1 MLNKNTV
8 TRLNVQ
14 TVKALNAT
22 TAVVRGKQTG
32 NMGKYPNLPWGDA
45 TRRYLNATNGTIFC
59 KPAVRD
65 NVEGYYLITVD
76 HEDPDFYDFLV
87 NQEHLGLTWDS
98 PTHITKQ
105 HGSCNMFA
113 KFCLGA
119 RWVQAFEKSSVFIPM
134 CPQEFRY
141 YKNGTKLNQGES
153 AENSVLYYLH
163 KLVTAKTK
171 QSLDESDVIYYH
183 KLFSIKLYRDS
194 KFFLTVGNPPT
205 P

>member
-1 MLNKNTV
+1 MLNKNTI

-22 TAVVRGKQTG
+22 VAVVRGKQTG
-32 NMGKYPNLPWGDA
+32 NMGKYPNLPWAEA
-45 TRRYLNATNGTIFC
+45 TRRYLDSTDATVFC
-59 KPAVRD
+59 KPAVREG
-65 NVEGYYLITVD
+65 VEGYYLITID
-76 HEDPDFYDFLV
+76 HEDADFYDFLV

-98 PTHITKQ
+98 PTHVTKQ
-105 HGSCNMFA
+105 HGTCNLFA
-113 KFCLGA
+113 KFTLGA
-119 RWVQAFEKSSVFIPM
+119 RWVQAFEKSCVFVPM
-134 CPQEFRY
+134 CPEEFRY

-153 AENSVLYYLH
+153 AENSVLHYLH
-163 KLVTAKTK
+163 KLTTTK
-171 QSLDESDVIYYH
+171 SKQTLDEADVQYYH